1 MSDPQADSHSQTA
14 VPADPSHAVRVEV
27 QREYAAKLA
36 KAEFKAQAAQAG
48 ATLGE
53 GFTEYLDTSKLLGE
67 DGTPSAEA
75 ITRALAPMIPE
86 RPAGFPQLAGAGFH
100 RSGDRV
106 QQHPRISLDVRKR

>member
-1 MSDPQADSHSQTA
+1 VSDPQADSHSQTTA
-14 VPADPSHAVRVEV
+14 PADPSQAVRAEV

-36 KAEFKAQAAQAG
+36 KVEFKAQAAQAG
-48 ATLGE
+48 VTLGE

-86 RPAGFPQLAGAGFH
+86 HPSEFAPLVGAGFH

-106 QQHPRISLDVRKR
+106 QQRPRVSLDVRKR